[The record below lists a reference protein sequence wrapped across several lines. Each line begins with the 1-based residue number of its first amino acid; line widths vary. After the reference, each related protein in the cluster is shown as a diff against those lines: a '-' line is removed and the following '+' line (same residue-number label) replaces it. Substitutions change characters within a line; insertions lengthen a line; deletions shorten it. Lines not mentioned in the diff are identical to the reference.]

1 MSNSVFKPMKTRDR
15 ILHVSLLLFNE
26 EGEAQQTAVDIS
38 NALGISPGNL
48 YYHFKGKDA
57 IIRALFDAF
66 EEEMRVILR
75 GSRGRVT
82 SIEDNWVYLY
92 IILEEIYDFRFF
104 YRNLGVLLD
113 RYPDLAG
120 RFRTLVAE
128 QRTTIHNVLA
138 DLGKADVLAIDPRL
152 RDALTDQIMMALTFW
167 LEADAMNR
175 NNLEGAAL
183 IHKTVFQVMCLIVPY
198 MGESGFDALSRM
210 ITHYEANRT

>member
-1 MSNSVFKPMKTRDR
+1 MKTRDR

-57 IIRALFDAF
+57 IIRALFDSF
-66 EEEMRVILR
+66 EEEMRIILR
-75 GSRGRVT
+75 GSRGKVT

-92 IILEEIYDFRFF
+92 IILEEVYDFRFF

-113 RYPDLAG
+113 RYPDLAS
-120 RFRTLVAE
+120 RFRSLVAE
-128 QRTTIHNVLA
+128 QRTTIRNVLA
-138 DLGKADVLAIDPRL
+138 DLSKVDVLTIDPRL
-152 RDALTDQIMMALTFW
+152 TEALTDQIMMSLTFW

-175 NNLEGAAL
+175 TNLDGAAL
-183 IHKTVFQVMCLIVPY
+183 IHRTVFQVMCLIVPY
-198 MGESGFDALSRM
+198 MGDTGFDALSHM
-210 ITHYEANRT
+210 IEHYEARMP

>member
-1 MSNSVFKPMKTRDR
+1 MKTRDR

-57 IIRALFDAF
+57 IIRALFDSF

-75 GSRGRVT
+75 GSRGKVT

-92 IILEEIYDFRFF
+92 IILEEVYDFRFF

-113 RYPDLAG
+113 RYPDLAN
-120 RFRTLVAE
+120 RFRSLVAE
-128 QRTTIHNVLA
+128 QRTTIRNVLA
-138 DLGKADVLAIDPRL
+138 DLSKVDVLTIDPRL
-152 RDALTDQIMMALTFW
+152 TEALTDQIMMSLTFW

-175 NNLEGAAL
+175 TNLDGAAL

-198 MGESGFDALSRM
+198 MGDTGFDALSHM
-210 ITHYEANRT
+210 IEHYEARKP

>member
-1 MSNSVFKPMKTRDR
+1 MKTRDR

-57 IIRALFDAF
+57 IIRALYESF

-82 SIEDNWVYLY
+82 SIEDNWVYIY

-113 RYPDLAG
+113 RYPDLAV
-120 RFRTLVAE
+120 RFRALVAE
-128 QRTTIHNVLA
+128 QRATIRSVLD
-138 DLGKADVLAIDPRL
+138 DLAKAEVITIDPRL
-152 RDALTDQIMMALTFW
+152 KEALTDQIMMTLTFW
-167 LEADAMNR
+167 LEADSLNR
-175 NNLEGAAL
+175 KDKDGASL
-183 IHKTVFQVMCLIVPY
+183 IHGTVFQVMCLIVPY
-198 MGESGFDALSRM
+198 MGDAGFSTLSRM
-210 ITHYEANRT
+210 IAHYEETRG

>member
-1 MSNSVFKPMKTRDR
+1 MKTRDR

-57 IIRALFDAF
+57 IIRALFDSF

-75 GSRGRVT
+75 GSRGKVT

-92 IILEEIYDFRFF
+92 IILEEVYDFRFF

-113 RYPDLAG
+113 RYPDLAS
-120 RFRTLVAE
+120 RFRSLVAE
-128 QRTTIHNVLA
+128 QRTTIRNVLA
-138 DLGKADVLAIDPRL
+138 DLSKVDVLTIDPRL
-152 RDALTDQIMMALTFW
+152 TEALTDQIMISLTFW

-175 NNLEGAAL
+175 TNLDGAAL

-198 MGESGFDALSRM
+198 MGDTGFDALSHM
-210 ITHYEANRT
+210 IEHYEARMP